1 MERWIMHVDMDA
13 FFASVEQRDHE
24 AYRNQPVIVGG
35 LSNRGVVS
43 TASYEARRFGIH
55 SAMPMVEA
63 RRRCPQ
69 GIFVAGNHGLYKAV
83 SKQIFHIFQE
93 FSPLVEPLSVDEAFL
108 DITGME
114 KITLDRQNYA
124 ELLKKRI
131 KDELG
136 LIASVGIAPNKFLA
150 KLASDLDKPD
160 GLVIIERGREQSVL
174 QDMPIRRL
182 WGVGKKTGEKL
193 QALGFKTIGQIAQAS
208 QTELAKYLGKTV
220 SYQLIELANGRD
232 DRKVE
237 PERDIQSIG
246 NEITFEQDLLQA
258 AQVAK
263 QFLALAEK
271 VGWRLRL
278 SGVKARTLTIKI
290 RFASFQTITRSQSLL
305 DPTNFDEV
313 IYQMAVNLYQQVNV
327 KASIRLLGITGSN
340 LSLHEEESLFQDDQ
354 KKKALYHMMDDL
366 KARFG
371 ENIITK
377 ANLIEPPSKES
388 F

>member
-1 MERWIMHVDMDA
+1 
-13 FFASVEQRDHE
+13 
-24 AYRNQPVIVGG
+24 
-35 LSNRGVVS
+35 
-43 TASYEARRFGIH
+43 
-55 SAMPMVEA
+55 
-63 RRRCPQ
+63 
-69 GIFVAGNHGLYKAV
+69 
-83 SKQIFHIFQE
+83 
-93 FSPLVEPLSVDEAFL
+93 
-108 DITGME
+108 ME
-114 KITLDRQNYA
+114 KITLNQRDYA
-124 ELLKKRI
+124 KLLKKRI

-160 GLVIIERGREQSVL
+160 GLVIIERGLEQSIL
-174 QDMPIRRL
+174 RDMPIRRL

-193 QALGFKTIGQIAQAS
+193 QALGFRTIGQIAQAS
-208 QTELAKYLGKTV
+208 LEELAKYLGKTL

-232 DRKVE
+232 ERKVE

-258 AQVAK
+258 AQVEK

-305 DPTNFDEV
+305 EPTNFDEV
-313 IYQMAVNLYQQVNV
+313 IYQMAVNLYRQVKV
-327 KASIRLLGITGSN
+327 KESIRLLGITGSN
-340 LSLHEEESLFQDDQ
+340 LSLHEEESLFQEDQ
-354 KKKALYHMMDDL
+354 KKKALYQMMDDL

-371 ENIITK
+371 ESIITK
-377 ANLIEPPSKES
+377 ANLIQPPE
-388 F
+388 